1 MKAWYNAKEPQE
13 QRIIW
18 ILGIIIGLSLFYLI
32 IWSPVSETFDQKN
45 KQVQAKQA
53 LLGWMEETSKEII
66 RLKPQTNNQQKRSGG
81 PLLSSIDRTIKAA
94 RLNQTMKR
102 LEPQGNQSVQ
112 IWFEKT
118 AFDTLIQWLG
128 KLDSEYN
135 INIQSI
141 NVERLDQPGLVNAR
155 LVLKKG

>member
-13 QRIIW
+13 QRIIL
-18 ILGIIIGLSLFYLI
+18 ILSVIVGLSLFYLL
-32 IWSPVSETFDQKN
+32 IWSPISETYQQKH
-45 KQVQAKQA
+45 KQVFARQQ
-53 LLGWMEETSKEII
+53 LLSWMEKTSQEII
-66 RLKPQTNNQQKRSGG
+66 RLKPQTNNQRNRSGG

-102 LEPQGNQSVQ
+102 LEPQGNERVQ

-128 KLDSEYN
+128 KLDSTYG